1 MKNLILPDYLTKKQK
16 SDIKRAIKDNIPI
29 IVKGKQGV
37 TGKTTLVNMLKE
49 QGIVA
54 FELWECQEI
63 ELNEPLKVRC
73 QNDRNKRNIRIFAR

>member
-29 IVKGKQGV
+29 IVKGIQGP
-37 TGKTTLVNMLKE
+37 TGKTTLVDLLKE

-63 ELNEPLKVRC
+63 ELNKPLER
-73 QNDRNKRNIRIFAR
+73 

>member
-1 MKNLILPDYLTKKQK
+1 MKKIILPDYLTKKQK
-16 SDIKRAIKDNIPI
+16 SDIKRAVKDNVPI
-29 IVKGKQGV
+29 MVKGKQGV

-63 ELNEPLKVRC
+63 ELNKLLRK
-73 QNDRNKRNIRIFAR
+73 

>member
-1 MKNLILPDYLTKKQK
+1 MKKLILPDYLTKKQK
-16 SDIKRAIKDNIPI
+16 SDIKRAVKDNIPI

-49 QGIVA
+49 QDIVA

-63 ELNEPLKVRC
+63 KLDKPLEK
-73 QNDRNKRNIRIFAR
+73 